1 MKFHLELLGALR
13 WIIAPNPRQR
23 ISERVGISLAM
34 FAYDQALLPTQLL
47 GKLLVAWEDLDVTF
61 RSGKE
66 VVRAGSLLSG

>member
-1 MKFHLELLGALR
+1 
-13 WIIAPNPRQR
+13 
-23 ISERVGISLAM
+23 M